1 MTFYFIVMT
10 FPNHNYEIFNT
21 KKHIKTWIKIYRPE
35 MPQLRIS
42 HFRQDR
48 NFKLKVKAQIV
59 EKIKI
64 LKYERF
70 QTF

>member
-1 MTFYFIVMT
+1 
-10 FPNHNYEIFNT
+10 
-21 KKHIKTWIKIYRPE
+21 

-70 QTF
+70 QTLEALYVYYEIKIKTYAI

>member
-1 MTFYFIVMT
+1 
-10 FPNHNYEIFNT
+10 
-21 KKHIKTWIKIYRPE
+21 

-42 HFRQDR
+42 HFRLDR

-64 LKYERF
+64 LKYE
-70 QTF
+70 TFSNFLEALYVYYEIKIKTYAI

>member
-1 MTFYFIVMT
+1 
-10 FPNHNYEIFNT
+10 
-21 KKHIKTWIKIYRPE
+21 

-70 QTF
+70 SNFLEALYVYYEIKIKTYAI

>member
-1 MTFYFIVMT
+1 MKFSRQ
-10 FPNHNYEIFNT
+10 
-21 KKHIKTWIKIYRPE
+21 KRHIKTWIKIYRPE

-42 HFRQDR
+42 QFRQDR
-48 NFKLKVKAQIV
+48 NFKLKVKAQVV
-59 EKIKI
+59 EKIKT

>member
-1 MTFYFIVMT
+1 
-10 FPNHNYEIFNT
+10 
-21 KKHIKTWIKIYRPE
+21 

-42 HFRQDR
+42 QFRQDR
-48 NFKLKVKAQIV
+48 KFKLKVKAQVV
-59 EKIKI
+59 EKIKT

>member
-1 MTFYFIVMT
+1 
-10 FPNHNYEIFNT
+10 
-21 KKHIKTWIKIYRPE
+21 

-59 EKIKI
+59 EKITDFGFTP
-64 LKYERF
+64 LYGEMV
-70 QTF
+70 

>member
-1 MTFYFIVMT
+1 
-10 FPNHNYEIFNT
+10 
-21 KKHIKTWIKIYRPE
+21 

-42 HFRQDR
+42 QFRQDR
-48 NFKLKVKAQIV
+48 NFKLKVKAQVV
-59 EKIKI
+59 EKIKN

>member
-1 MTFYFIVMT
+1 
-10 FPNHNYEIFNT
+10 
-21 KKHIKTWIKIYRPE
+21 

-70 QTF
+70 QTFYIIGKTKCERYKKRNAIIRV

>member
-1 MTFYFIVMT
+1 MTFYFIVMI

-42 HFRQDR
+42 HFRQGR
-48 NFKLKVKAQIV
+48 NFKLKVKA
-59 EKIKI
+59 
-64 LKYERF
+64 
-70 QTF
+70 

>member
-1 MTFYFIVMT
+1 
-10 FPNHNYEIFNT
+10 
-21 KKHIKTWIKIYRPE
+21 
-35 MPQLRIS
+35 MPQLRIA